1 MSLSR
6 TCCCGSQD
14 IFLSPLRGLAT
25 VAAPLTMTENKEK
38 VRYRKALIRWTSTAA
53 IALTVSAC
61 AAGPDYRAPQ
71 AAALGIASTYYAA
84 TDATPMSDADLS
96 AWWTRLNDPTLTALI
111 DRAVAANL
119 DIVQAQARL
128 RQARESLRQAN
139 AAFLPQVNGS
149 GSGGRNYSNQDAGGR
164 LDSAGNPIGSSGS
177 NWSSSYS
184 LRANASW
191 QADLFGELSR
201 GREAARADL
210 AASGYDLANVRL
222 TIISELVTNYVQ
234 ARLAQEQLRVA
245 RESQS
250 VQEDNYKIAGW
261 RLQAGLVSSLDEQ
274 QALAQLA
281 QTRATIPQLEARLRG
296 SLNRVAVL
304 TGEAPGEA
312 TRALE
317 TVAPIPTAS
326 TQIATGIP
334 ADTLRQR
341 PDVRAAERTL
351 AAQTARIGV
360 AQAQLYPSL
369 GISGNIGTTS
379 NSFKNLFSLVTGG
392 VFANVAQLIF
402 DGGRLASQVRAQR
415 AAADGAFAAYKQ
427 TVLTAIEDVENAMA
441 SLSSARARQAEFA
454 TAYEASNS
462 AAILAR
468 SQYQAG
474 LIDFQT
480 LSSSETTLLN
490 ARNSLASARSDEVL
504 AIAQLYDSLGG
515 GWQSMENRPNE
526 Q

>member
-1 MSLSR
+1 M
-6 TCCCGSQD
+6 
-14 IFLSPLRGLAT
+14 
-25 VAAPLTMTENKEK
+25 AAPLTMTESKEK
-38 VRYRKALIRWTSTAA
+38 VRYRPLLTTGTALM
-53 IALTVSAC
+53 LSAC

-71 AAALGIASTYYAA
+71 SAALGVPATYYGQG
-84 TDATPMSDADLS
+84 TPAPQSDAEL
-96 AWWTRLNDPTLTALI
+96 ANWWTRLNDPALSALI

-139 AAFLPQVNGS
+139 AAFLPQINGS
-149 GSGGRNYSNQDAGGR
+149 GSGGRNYSSQDAGGR
-164 LDSAGNPIGSSGS
+164 LDSAGNPIGGGGG

-191 QADLFGELSR
+191 QVDLFGELSR

-210 AASGYDLANVRL
+210 AASGYNLANVRL

-245 RESQS
+245 RETTA

-281 QTRATIPQLEARLRG
+281 QTRASIPQLEASLRG
-296 SLNRVAVL
+296 SLNRIAVL
-304 TGEAPGEA
+304 TGDAPGEA
-312 TRALE
+312 TRVLE
-317 TVAPIPTAS
+317 TPAPIPTAA
-326 TQIATGIP
+326 TQIAIGIP

-341 PDVRAAERTL
+341 PDIRAAERTL
-351 AAQTARIGV
+351 AAETARIGV

-379 NSFKNLFSLVTGG
+379 NAFKDLFSLITGG
-392 VFANVAQLIF
+392 VFANVAQVIF

-427 TVLTAIEDVENAMA
+427 SVLTALEDVENAMA
-441 SLSSARARQAEFA
+441 SLTSARAREAEFQ
-454 TAYEASNS
+454 TAFQASNN
-462 AAILAR
+462 AALLAR

-480 LSSSETTLLN
+480 LSNSETTLLN

-504 AIAQLYDSLGG
+504 AIAQLYNALGG
-515 GWQSMENRPNE
+515 GWQSMDERPNE